1 MKRPNLPRSASGGK
15 PTPGKAAQRPA
26 APAKPKG
33 IFAALN
39 RRDKDS
45 TTQKPS
51 SKSGRTRL
59 TDTSTTANHTKSTA
73 APRAKATSTKPTTS
87 PENHRDRTP
96 PRTANPTS
104 PRTANPTSPRS
115 DPKRVAAQ
123 PSTTTALGRIL
134 TLLVVAATVFLVIF
148 SPLRSWMQQ
157 QEEARQLAQRVA
169 EAKATNQRLEDE
181 IKRYEDPEYIAQEA
195 RERLGYVKPG
205 EVTYVVVDAPGE
217 DDKAQNGGWAK
228 EKPED
233 KAWFALLAEGVRV
246 ADART
251 SAGAGSG
258 AGSGEGGSSSTG
270 EGRETPKTSQ

>member
-1 MKRPNLPRSASGGK
+1 M
-15 PTPGKAAQRPA
+15 
-26 APAKPKG
+26 
-33 IFAALN
+33 N

-87 PENHRDRTP
+87 PENHRDRTS

-104 PRTANPTSPRS
+104 PRT

-205 EVTYVVVDAPGE
+205 EVTYVVVDASGE

-233 KAWFALLAEGVRV
+233 IAWFALLAEGVRV

-251 SAGAGSG
+251 GAGSG

>member
-1 MKRPNLPRSASGGK
+1 M
-15 PTPGKAAQRPA
+15 
-26 APAKPKG
+26 
-33 IFAALN
+33 N

-87 PENHRDRTP
+87 PENHRDRTS

-104 PRTANPTSPRS
+104 PRT

-217 DDKAQNGGWAK
+217 DDEAQNGGWAK

-251 SAGAGSG
+251 G

>member
-26 APAKPKG
+26 APAKSKG

-59 TDTSTTANHTKSTA
+59 TDTSATANHTKSTA

-87 PENHRDRTP
+87 PENHRDRTS

-104 PRTANPTSPRS
+104 PRTANPTSPRT

-169 EAKATNQRLEDE
+169 EAKETNQRLEDE

-251 SAGAGSG
+251 GAGSG

>member
-1 MKRPNLPRSASGGK
+1 M
-15 PTPGKAAQRPA
+15 
-26 APAKPKG
+26 
-33 IFAALN
+33 N

-59 TDTSTTANHTKSTA
+59 TDTSATANHTKSTA

-87 PENHRDRTP
+87 PENHRDRTS

-104 PRTANPTSPRS
+104 PRTANPTSPRTANPTS
-115 DPKRVAAQ
+115 PRTDPKRVAAQ

-169 EAKATNQRLEDE
+169 EAKETNQRLEDE

-217 DDKAQNGGWAK
+217 DDKAHNGGWAK

-251 SAGAGSG
+251 GAGSGAGSGAGPG

>member
-1 MKRPNLPRSASGGK
+1 M
-15 PTPGKAAQRPA
+15 
-26 APAKPKG
+26 
-33 IFAALN
+33 N

-87 PENHRDRTP
+87 PENHRDRT
-96 PRTANPTS
+96 S
-104 PRTANPTSPRS
+104 PRT

-251 SAGAGSG
+251 GAGSG

>member
-15 PTPGKAAQRPA
+15 PTPSKAAQRPA

-87 PENHRDRTP
+87 PENHRDRTS
-96 PRTANPTS
+96 PRTVNPTS
-104 PRTANPTSPRS
+104 PRTANPTSPRT

-217 DDKAQNGGWAK
+217 DDEAQNGGGAK
-228 EKPED
+228 EQPED

-251 SAGAGSG
+251 G

>member
-1 MKRPNLPRSASGGK
+1 M
-15 PTPGKAAQRPA
+15 
-26 APAKPKG
+26 
-33 IFAALN
+33 N

-59 TDTSTTANHTKSTA
+59 TDTSATANHTKSTA

-87 PENHRDRTP
+87 PENHRDRTS

-104 PRTANPTSPRS
+104 PRTANPTSPRTANPTS
-115 DPKRVAAQ
+115 PRTDPKRVAAQ

-169 EAKATNQRLEDE
+169 EAKETNQRLEDE

-251 SAGAGSG
+251 GAGSG